1 MRFISDII
9 SSQTQLEDQFL
20 HSSKFSLFSFIV
32 LKTVVIAVRE
42 LKKSG
47 RKDEN

>member
-1 MRFISDII
+1 M
-9 SSQTQLEDQFL
+9 QLEDQFL

-32 LKTVVIAVRE
+32 LKTVAIAVWE

-47 RKDEN
+47 WKDEN